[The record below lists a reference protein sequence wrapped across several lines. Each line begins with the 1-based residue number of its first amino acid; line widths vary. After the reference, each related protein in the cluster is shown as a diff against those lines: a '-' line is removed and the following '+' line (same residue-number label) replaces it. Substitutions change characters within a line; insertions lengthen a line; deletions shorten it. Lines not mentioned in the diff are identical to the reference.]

1 MTSVST
7 KKGYATFT
15 PALPERCVNRGKN
28 GTVSAMTT
36 INSEST
42 ALGHLKVVELGG
54 GTGASA
60 MAGRLLGDMGTDV
73 VLVEPP
79 GGVGA
84 RSIGPFANDI
94 DDPDRSLTFL
104 DHNINKRS
112 VVLDIDSQ
120 EGQEAVRRLASW
132 ADVLIESYEPGYL
145 PERGLGYE
153 DLAEINP
160 ELVYGSLTPVRP
172 NGAVCELRIHGTHH
186 PVAGR

>member
-1 MTSVST
+1 MT
-7 KKGYATFT
+7 
-15 PALPERCVNRGKN
+15 N
-28 GTVSAMTT
+28 TT
-36 INSEST
+36 SENT

-54 GTGASA
+54 GTGAAA
-60 MAGRLLGDMGTDV
+60 MAGRLLGDMGADV

-84 RSIGPFANDI
+84 RSIGPFANDV

-104 DHNINKRS
+104 DHNISKRS
-112 VVLDIDSQ
+112 VVLDLDTPDGRES
-120 EGQEAVRRLASW
+120 VRRLASW

-160 ELVYGSLTPVRP
+160 ELVYGSPDSVRP
-172 NGAVCELRIHGTHH
+172 NRAVCELRIHRTHH
-186 PVAGR
+186 PVAGG